1 MRNVVEQKYPP
12 VSQVGSLLVVDT
24 VDRVPDAETGKD
36 DLSAEGSCSAEDLK
50 IVRLL
55 TWCQDRVVHQKR
67 VALFD
72 FPCVVDQAVCLFSR
86 QFKVLEIGASIA
98 GRRESQVIVEI
109 SQIVG
114 SYFLSAHSCGTPFQ
128 RVVCNDR
135 EMVVEKVFRDYV
147 LERQQILCQHD
158 RIWCAGT

>member
-72 FPCVVDQAVCLFSR
+72 FPCVVDQAVYLFSR
-86 QFKVLEIGASIA
+86 QFKVLETGASIS
-98 GRRESQVIVEI
+98 RWCQSQDTVDI
-109 SQIVG
+109 SQTVS
-114 SYFLSAHSCGTPFQ
+114 SYFLS
-128 RVVCNDR
+128 
-135 EMVVEKVFRDYV
+135 
-147 LERQQILCQHD
+147 
-158 RIWCAGT
+158 